1 MKKLLFVINDV
12 NSFYNHRAPLIE
24 KISENFDCSEVYVL
38 LPMGP
43 SLKAEV
49 ESRFPK
55 WTFIDWDLNR
65 GSVDPFSAL
74 KSIIQLA
81 AAIRIRKPDVVHSFT
96 IKPVIFAAF
105 VFKFLS
111 VPVKVATITGV
122 GSVFIEGN
130 RGLKV
135 RLLLPLVSFLYK
147 VLMGS
152 YDTIIF
158 QNSAD
163 MSYFLKNDFVTK
175 KQVQL
180 IRGSG
185 VDFGKFSAGARDSAH
200 EKLVLFPARLLRDK
214 GLVELIEAFK
224 LFSEAHSSYR
234 LVICGGIDSHNPS
247 SLNEKELAEL
257 LGDSKNIDWVGEQK
271 SMRDWYAKA
280 SVVCLPSYREG
291 LSKALLEAVA
301 SECFLVTTDVP
312 GCRELAGKFGVLV
325 EAGSATSLYEG
336 FVQMHKLKDDWKS
349 LSLANKKRIQ
359 DEFSIQSVSARY
371 AECYNTNIKA

>member
-1 MKKLLFVINDV
+1 M
-12 NSFYNHRAPLIE
+12 IE

-49 ESRFPK
+49 GSRFPK

-65 GSVDPFSAL
+65 GSVNPFSAL

-158 QNSAD
+158 QNSED
-163 MSYFLKNDFVTK
+163 MSHFLKNDFVTK
-175 KQVQL
+175 KQAQL

-185 VDFGKFSAGARDSAH
+185 VDFGKFSAGSRNSVH

-214 GLVELIEAFK
+214 GFVELIEAFK
-224 LFSEAHSSYR
+224 LFSEVHSSYR
-234 LVICGGIDSHNPS
+234 LVICGGIDPHNPS

-257 LGDSKNIDWVGEQK
+257 LGNNKNIDWVGEQK
-271 SMRDWYAKA
+271 NMRDWYAKA

-301 SECFLVTTDVP
+301 SDCFLVTTNVP
-312 GCRELAGKFGVLV
+312 GCRELAEEFGVLV
-325 EAGSATSLYEG
+325 EPGSSTSLYEG
-336 FVQMHKLKDDWKS
+336 FMQMHNLKDKWNE
-349 LSLANKKRIQ
+349 LALANRRRI
-359 DEFSIQSVSARY
+359 EGEYAIQSVAARY
-371 AECYNTNIKA
+371 AECYKTNVIA